1 MNTTNPETP
10 PTTAPE
16 PTSAPSRRS
25 ALLLTLLAVLM
36 VMVPFLTW
44 YLTWFGRRL
53 SDRQIE
59 EYLSQTEKPR
69 KAQHAL
75 NQIALRLEQGDE
87 SIREWYP
94 HVIRLAEHEAVP
106 LRVTIAW
113 FMGLEGQSDEF
124 HRTLRRLLEDPE
136 PIVARNAALSLV
148 RFGDARGRPQL
159 RRMLAP
165 HTILAPA
172 AGWVSFR
179 LQEDDPLDQ
188 DTLVARIHQGE
199 EEAVEI
205 RSRLP
210 GTLKTKLVDEDAP
223 VREGTPLL
231 LVSPSRDHVW
241 EALRALY
248 LVGEPDDVALI
259 RTYEHRMPGMPSMPN
274 MNEAEVEEIRHQ
286 ARQTREAI
294 LNRNK
299 GSRSAVEK

>member
-1 MNTTNPETP
+1 MNTTNAEAQPL
-10 PTTAPE
+10 TAPE
-16 PTSAPSRRS
+16 RTPAPSKRS
-25 ALLLTLLAVLM
+25 ALLLVLLAVLM
-36 VMVPFLTW
+36 VMVPFFTW

-53 SDRQIE
+53 SDRQIA

-75 NQIALRLEQGDE
+75 NQIALRLNQGDK

-94 HVIRLAEHEAVP
+94 KIIRLAEHEAVP

-113 FMGLEGQSDEF
+113 FMGLEGRSDEF
-124 HRTLRRLLEDPE
+124 HQTLLMLLHDPE

-165 HTILAPA
+165 HMILAPA
-172 AGWVSFR
+172 NGWVSFR
-179 LQEDDPLDQ
+179 LQVGDPLDQ
-188 DTLVARIHQGE
+188 DTLVARINRGE

-205 RSRLP
+205 RSGLP
-210 GTLKTKLVDEDAP
+210 GTLRSKLIEEDAP

-231 LVSPSRDHVW
+231 LVSPSREHVW

-248 LVGEPDDVALI
+248 LVGEPDDVSLI
-259 RTYEHRMPGMPSMPN
+259 RTYERGMPGVS
-274 MNEAEVEEIRHQ
+274 EVEEIRRQ

-294 LNRNK
+294 FNRNK
-299 GSRSAVEK
+299 GKRSAAEK